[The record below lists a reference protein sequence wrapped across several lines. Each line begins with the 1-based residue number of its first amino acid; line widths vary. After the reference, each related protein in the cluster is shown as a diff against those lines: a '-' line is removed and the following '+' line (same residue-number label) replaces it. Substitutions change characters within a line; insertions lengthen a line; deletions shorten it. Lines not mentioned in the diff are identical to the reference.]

1 MIIQLKTLNKVQKK
15 IKKAVIIAGYQC
27 NNKCQ
32 FCTSSAKRDILAK
45 STRQIMAE
53 MISLRKKAFTYL
65 EIIGGE
71 ATIRPDII
79 ELIGFARHLKFKQI
93 VMATNGRIFSYKDF
107 SRKIV
112 EAGLSHLIFS
122 IHGHNSRL
130 HDSLTCSPG
139 SFEQL
144 MAGVKNIRDLGLEIS
159 TNTTIVKQ
167 NYRHLS
173 QIGKFLLEIGSKNA
187 EFIFVDPTHGAVKE
201 NFLHFVPKISVAAPY
216 IKKCLDLGKN
226 KNIHWHVRYVPLCY
240 FSDYVDQIS
249 ELKESVTFHTEHL
262 APDFVNNNVT
272 DARRTIARTKTE
284 KCEGCALY
292 DICEGIWNVY
302 LEHYGDKELNPIQKT
317 S

>member
-1 MIIQLKTLNKVQKK
+1 MSKKRQVK

-32 FCTSSAKRDILAK
+32 FCTSSDKRDVPPK
-45 STRQIMAE
+45 STRQIMGE
-53 MISLRKKAFTYL
+53 MISLRKKSFSYL

-79 ELIGFARHLKFKQI
+79 ELIRFASKLKFKQV
-93 VMATNGRIFSYKDF
+93 VMATNGRIFAYKEF

-112 EAGLSHLIFS
+112 EAGLTHLIFS

-130 HDSLTCSPG
+130 HDSLTCCPG

-144 MAGVKNIRDLGLEIS
+144 LAGVKNIKDLGLDFG

-167 NYRHLS
+167 NYRHLP
-173 QIGKFLLEIGSKNA
+173 QIGRFLLEIKSKNA

-201 NFLHFVPKISVAAPY
+201 NFAFFVPKISVAAPY
-216 IKKCLDLGKN
+216 IKKCLDIGKD
-226 KNIHWHVRYVPLCY
+226 KNIHWRVRYVPLCY
-240 FSDYVDQIS
+240 FRGYINQIS
-249 ELKESVTFHTEHL
+249 ELSEAAAFHTEHL

-272 DARRTIARTKTE
+272 DTRRMISREKTK
-284 KCEGCALY
+284 KCEGCSLFN
-292 DICEGIWNVY
+292 ICEGIWKVY
-302 LEHYGDKELNPIQKT
+302 LEHYGDKELNLIKKPPEH